1 MGYGAVKTVRTG
13 AVITAIISNA
23 PINLCDWRF
32 MSDFDQVLTSITSND
47 GIKILVVESAI
58 QDFFVAHLDL
68 LPRPG
73 KPLHERYI
81 KFPKAHRN
89 L

>member
-1 MGYGAVKTVRTG
+1 MGYGTIKTVRTG
-13 AVITAIISNA
+13 AVITAIINNA

-32 MSDFDQVLTSITSND
+32 MSDFDQVLTSITSD
-47 GIKILVVESAI
+47 EGIKILVVESAI

-73 KPLHERYI
+73 KP
-81 KFPKAHRN
+81 
-89 L
+89 